1 MSLEVKQLTKSY
13 KNQKAL
19 DGISFTASS
28 GEVLGFLGPNGAGK
42 STTMKVASGYILPDE
57 GDVWINGLS
66 VLEQPKEVSRIMG
79 YLPEH
84 NPLYL
89 DMYVKEF
96 LGFVAHLYQL
106 KGRTL
111 NNRIAEIIDQCGLG
125 PRS

>member
-19 DGISFTASS
+19 DDISFTASS

-42 STTMKVASGYILPDE
+42 STTMKVASGYILPDK
-57 GDVWINGLS
+57 GDVLINGLS
-66 VLEQPKEVSRIMG
+66 VLEKPKEVSRIMG

-89 DMYVKEF
+89 DMYVK
-96 LGFVAHLYQL
+96 
-106 KGRTL
+106 
-111 NNRIAEIIDQCGLG
+111 
-125 PRS
+125 